1 MGVRSGAL
9 GTRRL
14 RPGSLPWLL
23 AHDITLNWRR
33 FLDMFGRLPPAATL
47 ALCFGLV
54 VLLHLLAWPIIKWLV
69 RIMQESWAAGGSSL
83 TVPIL
88 CTLAWMTAQGLLG
101 AARTFH
107 ERGSLDLML
116 ASPLP
121 VRLVLASRALALA
134 VSSLGSVAILV
145 LPVANMGAV
154 LDGPYWLAVYP
165 ALVGLALI
173 GTAAGLA
180 IAIALFQCF
189 SPRRA
194 RLIAQLSAAVV
205 GGAFLLAVQIAALLP
220 AATRTAIA
228 EAISSSR
235 VATLVT
241 AASPAWL
248 ILIGV
253 ALFAGA
259 ILALS
264 EPFRQASLR
273 AAGAPADADLDGSG
287 HNRALQFGTG
297 VAGTLRRK
305 EWRLLCRDPN
315 LFAQLSLQIIYTVPL
330 AVVLVRGLENIPV
343 ATALAPAVVVIAA
356 QIAASL
362 AWITVSGEDAPE
374 LIAAAPVRRAEVD
387 RAKIASIAVPLLL
400 ILALPLAGLFYLSP
414 FVAGLVLV
422 FAAGA
427 STSTTLLNLWHPMPG
442 NRRGMLRR
450 HSQSKLMALLEHL
463 LAMLWAIA
471 IVFAVIGTAWAA
483 VPIGLAGLL
492 LLACSPARP
501 ARQAAGGG
509 RHPRVEAGRA
519 LAPRSTGT

>member
-1 MGVRSGAL
+1 MGLRSGGRAAR
-9 GTRRL
+9 GL

-23 AHDITLNWRR
+23 AHDVTLNWRR
-33 FLDMFGRLPPAATL
+33 FLDMFGRLPPAAVL
-47 ALCFGLV
+47 ALCIGLV
-54 VLLHLLAWPIIKWLV
+54 ALLHLLAWPIIKWLV

-145 LPVANMGAV
+145 LPVANMGAL

-180 IAIALFQCF
+180 IAIALFRCL
-189 SPRRA
+189 SPQRA
-194 RLIAQLSAAVV
+194 RLIAQLSAAFV

-220 AATRTAIA
+220 AATRTALA
-228 EAISSSR
+228 EAISGSHI
-235 VATLVT
+235 AALVT

-248 ILIGV
+248 SLIGV
-253 ALFAGA
+253 VLFAGA
-259 ILALS
+259 VVALS

-273 AAGAPADADLDGSG
+273 AAGVPADAGLDGAG
-287 HNRALQFGTG
+287 LNRALQFGTG
-297 VAGTLRRK
+297 IASTLRRK
-305 EWRLLCRDPN
+305 EWRLLTRDPN

-356 QIAASL
+356 QITASL

-374 LIAAAPVRRAEVD
+374 LIAAAPVNRGEVE
-387 RAKIASIAVPLLL
+387 RAKIASIAIPVLV

-414 FVAGLVLV
+414 FVTALVLA
-422 FAAGA
+422 FSAGAGA
-427 STSTTLLNLWHPMPG
+427 STALLNLWHPMPG

-483 VPIGLAGLL
+483 LPIGLACLL
-492 LLACSPARP
+492 LFACSPARP
-501 ARQAAGGG
+501 ARRDTRVG
-509 RHPRVEAGRA
+509 RSPLVEAGRP